1 MSPREMQYSF
11 EYGVN
16 KYDSSDSVDSSVVFY
31 WLNEAQERIIK
42 TRYSGVNPKGESFE
56 ESQKRTDDLRTLIKE
71 SRVYLTS
78 GIDGINKPNSYIAAL
93 PADYMLMVGEEV
105 LIQFNDLT
113 NTLAITKRV
122 GVTESSSNT
131 YSNQVNDPYS
141 EHRLHYEIAKPLRL
155 FKDNYVELVTDGN
168 YIINFYY
175 IRYIK
180 LPTNIYLG
188 GPNCELPEH
197 MHSEIVN
204 YAVSLYLE
212 NTGDNRYQS
221 NKVELNTIE

>member
-1 MSPREMQYSF
+1 MQYSF

-93 PADYMLMVGEEV
+93 PSDYMLMVGEEV

-180 LPTNIYLG
+180 LHTNIDLG
-188 GPNCELPEH
+188 GPNCEL
-197 MHSEIVN
+197 
-204 YAVSLYLE
+204 
-212 NTGDNRYQS
+212 Q
-221 NKVELNTIE
+221 